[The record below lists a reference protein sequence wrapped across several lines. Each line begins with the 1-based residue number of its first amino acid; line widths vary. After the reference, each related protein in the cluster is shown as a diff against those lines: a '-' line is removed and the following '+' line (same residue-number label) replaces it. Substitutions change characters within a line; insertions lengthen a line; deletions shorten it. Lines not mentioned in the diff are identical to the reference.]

1 MKTAEQLRAMTHE
14 QLVAYTL
21 QLQSKLERKGETTTR
36 QAHELKALRAE
47 MVEAYRQGASH
58 DLRNR

>member
-1 MKTAEQLRAMTHE
+1 MKTAEQLRAMTRE

-21 QLQSKLERKGETTTR
+21 QLQAKLERKGETTTR

-47 MVEAYRQGASH
+47 VELAKGKTA
-58 DLRNR
+58 